1 MNKPDTTKPPS
12 QNQIAAALGI
22 AKSRV
27 SVLKNQGMPVHSIE
41 AAMAWRRATMNPC
54 KLKPP
59 PRPPAPPPPSAA
71 LLPAQDLME
80 AAGLVLAAGGSID
93 PLIPGLRRALRAVP
107 PHERDHV
114 GMQLE
119 VMRVLLA
126 PLLALI
132 DSEKAASPD
141 QEPPPEEDDEAG
153 WQFAGSWLYAV
164 ACGEVK
170 VNLPA

>member
-1 MNKPDTTKPPS
+1 MNETTPS
-12 QNQIAAALGI
+12 QAAIARAIGC
-22 AKSRV
+22 AKSRITA
-27 SVLKNQGMPVHSIE
+27 LKAQGMPVHSIE
-41 AAMAWRRATMNPC
+41 AAIAWRRTHLNPART
-54 KLKPP
+54 KPP
-59 PRPPAPPPPSAA
+59 PPAPPPPSAA
-71 LLPAQDLME
+71 LLTAQDLME

-141 QEPPPEEDDEAG
+141 TTEPPPEEDDEAG
-153 WQFAGSWLYAV
+153 QQFAGSWLYAV

>member
-59 PRPPAPPPPSAA
+59 PRPPAPPA
-71 LLPAQDLME
+71 PAPAVLTAQTLME
-80 AAGLVLAAGGSID
+80 AAGLVLDAGGDIT
-93 PLIPGLRRALRAVP
+93 PLIPGLRHALRAVP
-107 PHERDHV
+107 PGLRDDVDLHL
-114 GMQLE
+114 G

-141 QEPPPEEDDEAG
+141 PEPPEEDDEAG
-153 WQFAGSWLYAV
+153 REFAGSWMYAF
-164 ACGEVK
+164 AAGEVK
-170 VNLPA
+170 FNLPD

>member
-1 MNKPDTTKPPS
+1 MNETTPS
-12 QNQIAAALGI
+12 QAAIARAIGC
-22 AKSRV
+22 AKSRITA
-27 SVLKNQGMPVHSIE
+27 LKAQGMPVHSIE
-41 AAMAWRRATMNPC
+41 AAQAWRRTHLNPART
-54 KLKPP
+54 KPP
-59 PRPPAPPPPSAA
+59 PPAPPPPSAA
-71 LLPAQDLME
+71 LLTAQDLME

-153 WQFAGSWLYAV
+153 QQFAGSWLYAV